1 MGLIVISWP
10 ILLFESV
17 QSFKIFCLNII
28 MSTHLNFKENGQEII
43 KAQGKVR
50 VTDLLSRLN
59 EEKKIEKKRNL
70 ALGVAAFSAV
80 TVFGI
85 ILTI

>member
-1 MGLIVISWP
+1 
-10 ILLFESV
+10 
-17 QSFKIFCLNII
+17 
-28 MSTHLNFKENGQEII
+28 MSNQLNFDENNTEYSNSHN
-43 KAQGKVR
+43 KVK

-70 ALGVAAFSAV
+70 ALGVAAVSAV

>member
-1 MGLIVISWP
+1 MFWH
-10 ILLFESV
+10 
-17 QSFKIFCLNII
+17 
-28 MSTHLNFKENGQEII
+28 MSTQFNLHNNHLESNNT
-43 KAQGKVR
+43 QGKVR
-50 VTDLLSRLN
+50 VTDLLSRMN

-70 ALGVAAFSAV
+70 ALGVAAVSAV

>member
-1 MGLIVISWP
+1 MLTEIQKA
-10 ILLFESV
+10 ENN
-17 QSFKIFCLNII
+17 Q
-28 MSTHLNFKENGQEII
+28 NFIRS
-43 KAQGKVR
+43 QGKVK

-70 ALGVAAFSAV
+70 ALGVAAVSAV

>member
-1 MGLIVISWP
+1 
-10 ILLFESV
+10 
-17 QSFKIFCLNII
+17 
-28 MSTHLNFKENGQEII
+28 MSSHLNYQDNSQEIL
-43 KAQGKVR
+43 KSQGKVR

-70 ALGVAAFSAV
+70 ALGVAAVSAV

>member
-1 MGLIVISWP
+1 
-10 ILLFESV
+10 
-17 QSFKIFCLNII
+17 
-28 MSTHLNFKENGQEII
+28 MSAEFNYHTKENINTE
-43 KAQGKVR
+43 GKVR
-50 VTDLLSRLN
+50 VTDLISRLN

>member
-1 MGLIVISWP
+1 
-10 ILLFESV
+10 
-17 QSFKIFCLNII
+17 
-28 MSTHLNFKENGQEII
+28 MSTQFNLNNNHSELSNT
-43 KAQGKVR
+43 QGKVK
-50 VTDLLSRLN
+50 VTDLISRMN

-70 ALGVAAFSAV
+70 ALGVAAVSAV

>member
-1 MGLIVISWP
+1 
-10 ILLFESV
+10 
-17 QSFKIFCLNII
+17 
-28 MSTHLNFKENGQEII
+28 MSTQYNVENSNSDFNH
-43 KAQGKVR
+43 QGRVK

-70 ALGVAAFSAV
+70 ALGVAAVSAV

>member
-1 MGLIVISWP
+1 MSA
-10 ILLFESV
+10 
-17 QSFKIFCLNII
+17 QFKFQNH
-28 MSTHLNFKENGQEII
+28 SPEQNQI
-43 KAQGKVR
+43 KVK
-50 VTDLLSRLN
+50 VTDLISRMN

-70 ALGVAAFSAV
+70 ALGVAAVSAV

>member
-1 MGLIVISWP
+1 MSVNFNSENSQSEINIS
-10 ILLFESV
+10 
-17 QSFKIFCLNII
+17 QN
-28 MSTHLNFKENGQEII
+28 
-43 KAQGKVR
+43 KVK
-50 VTDLLSRLN
+50 VTDLLCRLN

-70 ALGVAAFSAV
+70 ALGVAAVSAV

>member
-1 MGLIVISWP
+1 MSSHLDIQDNNSE
-10 ILLFESV
+10 LLKSR
-17 QSFKIFCLNII
+17 
-28 MSTHLNFKENGQEII
+28 
-43 KAQGKVR
+43 GKVR

-70 ALGVAAFSAV
+70 ALGVAAVSAV

>member
-1 MGLIVISWP
+1 MT
-10 ILLFESV
+10 
-17 QSFKIFCLNII
+17 
-28 MSTHLNFKENGQEII
+28 MSTQFNLNHNHLERNNT
-43 KAQGKVR
+43 QGKVK
-50 VTDLLSRLN
+50 VTDLISRLN

-70 ALGVAAFSAV
+70 ALGVAAVSAV

>member
-1 MGLIVISWP
+1 M
-10 ILLFESV
+10 LFEIV
-17 QSFKIFCLNII
+17 LRIELLWFNVL
-28 MSTHLNFKENGQEII
+28 MSSYRNHHENNQEIL
-43 KAQGKVR
+43 KSVGKVR

-70 ALGVAAFSAV
+70 ALCVAAVSAV

>member
-1 MGLIVISWP
+1 MSAQ
-10 ILLFESV
+10 FKF
-17 QSFKIFCLNII
+17 QSHPQN
-28 MSTHLNFKENGQEII
+28 EIH
-43 KAQGKVR
+43 QGKVK
-50 VTDLLSRLN
+50 VTDLISRMN

-70 ALGVAAFSAV
+70 ALGVAALSAV

>member
-1 MGLIVISWP
+1 
-10 ILLFESV
+10 
-17 QSFKIFCLNII
+17 
-28 MSTHLNFKENGQEII
+28 MSTQYNLDNNNSEYNS
-43 KAQGKVR
+43 QGKVK
-50 VTDLLSRLN
+50 VTDLLNRLN

-70 ALGVAAFSAV
+70 ALGVAAVSAV

>member
-1 MGLIVISWP
+1 VFKVSALYELI
-10 ILLFESV
+10 L
-17 QSFKIFCLNII
+17 K
-28 MSTHLNFKENGQEII
+28 MSTHFNFDNNQSEYDNSKSRV
-43 KAQGKVR
+43 K

-70 ALGVAAFSAV
+70 ALGVAAVSAV

>member
-1 MGLIVISWP
+1 MGR
-10 ILLFESV
+10 
-17 QSFKIFCLNII
+17 IFFPTHFALHITIHELEMWFNST
-28 MSTHLNFKENGQEII
+28 MSTQFNLNNNQQEINNS
-43 KAQGKVR
+43 QGKVR
-50 VTDLLSRLN
+50 VTDLLSRMN

-70 ALGVAAFSAV
+70 ALGVAAVSAV

>member
-1 MGLIVISWP
+1 M
-10 ILLFESV
+10 F
-17 QSFKIFCLNII
+17 
-28 MSTHLNFKENGQEII
+28 MSTQYNLNSNHSESNRTN
-43 KAQGKVR
+43 GKVK

-70 ALGVAAFSAV
+70 ALGVAAVSAV